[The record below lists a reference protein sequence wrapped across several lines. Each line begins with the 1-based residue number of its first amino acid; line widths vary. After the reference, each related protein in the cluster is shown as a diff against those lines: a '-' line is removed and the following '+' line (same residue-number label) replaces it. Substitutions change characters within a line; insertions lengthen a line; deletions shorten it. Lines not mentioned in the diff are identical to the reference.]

1 MNPRITQKCCTMH
14 EQMLKLNTENDPLRR
29 KAGSVE
35 PQCKFE
41 IHLQDPRLL
50 QIHKALFKMQ
60 VQEKL
65 QKKEHE
71 TETFELESK
80 VLVLEN
86 ELVRVELQRDS
97 DYQELVLANAWLS
110 ALEKDYQE
118 LSTQHLALKNK
129 EHEPCKP
136 SATEQEM
143 KTVVA
148 DVSCTC
154 FKRLLIEIHCK
165 IFLFFE

>member
-14 EQMLKLNTENDPLRR
+14 EQMLKLNTEN
-29 KAGSVE
+29 
-35 PQCKFE
+35 
-41 IHLQDPRLL
+41 
-50 QIHKALFKMQ
+50 IHKALFKMQ

-148 DVSCTC
+148 DMETRCCASLPT
-154 FKRLLIEIHCK
+154 K
-165 IFLFFE
+165 